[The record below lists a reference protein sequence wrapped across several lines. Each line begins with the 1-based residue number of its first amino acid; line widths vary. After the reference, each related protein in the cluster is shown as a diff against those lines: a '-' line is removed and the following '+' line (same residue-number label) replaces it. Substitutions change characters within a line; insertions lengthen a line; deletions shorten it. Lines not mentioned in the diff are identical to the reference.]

1 MKRRFIAAG
10 LAAATALSLSV
21 APAQA
26 DEKPGYHKESSSQVT
41 DAEVLGYA
49 IARAVV
55 EGLLPGQGVSQ
66 PYLGS
71 SKAGMFDIP
80 EDKAGAQKDLKNGL
94 MSSFRNDANRGY
106 KLGTTYDILVGT
118 GIAALVLAALGGAA
132 YAGVIPGVQ
141 LPF

>member
-26 DEKPGYHKESSSQVT
+26 DEKPGLNKDSSSQVT

-49 IARAVV
+49 FGRVVV
-55 EGLLPGQGVSQ
+55 EGLFPGQGVSQ

-71 SKAGMFDIP
+71 SKAGMFDLP
-80 EDKAGAQKDLKNGL
+80 ENKAGAQKDLGNAVV
-94 MSSFRNDANRGY
+94 SSFRNDANRGY

-118 GIAALVLAALGGAA
+118 GIAAAILALF
-132 YAGVIPGVQ
+132 GVAQQQGLIK

>member
-26 DEKPGYHKESSSQVT
+26 AEKPGLQKDSSSQVT
-41 DAEVLGYA
+41 EGEAAGYA
-49 IARAVV
+49 VLRVV
-55 EGLLPGQGVSQ
+55 QELAKPGTGLSQ
-66 PYLGS
+66 PFKGS
-71 SKAGMFDIP
+71 SASGMFRLP
-80 EDKAGAQKDLKNGL
+80 EDKAGAQKDIDNAFL
-94 MSSFRNDANRGY
+94 SSYRNDANRGY

-118 GIAALVLAALGGAA
+118 GIAAAILALF
-132 YAGVIPGVQ
+132 GVAQQQGLIK